1 MEQLKSRIE
10 AVLFVTAKV
19 LQIKDIA
26 EILEEEPEKVEEAL
40 LELIMDYASR
50 EGALEIDDE
59 NGYILQVKEEHLDIV
74 EKLCPVELKPPV
86 LKTLTVIALKEPIRQ
101 SLLKDLRGSNAYEH
115 VQELLEKGL
124 ISRHKDKN
132 GRSFN
137 IKTTPKFA
145 EYFKLKGDVRAL
157 VKTLNIDKG
166 VKDDEEDSRQTT
178 PQGVKG
184 VKDDEEDLRQ
194 TAPPVKKG
202 VKDDE
207 EDSRQTAPPVKK
219 GVKDDEG

>member
-101 SLLKDLRGSNAYEH
+101 SLLKDLRGLMRMNMCKNFWKRGLFPDIRIRTDA
-115 VQELLEKGL
+115 LL
-124 ISRHKDKN
+124 I
-132 GRSFN
+132 
-137 IKTTPKFA
+137 
-145 EYFKLKGDVRAL
+145 
-157 VKTLNIDKG
+157 
-166 VKDDEEDSRQTT
+166 
-178 PQGVKG
+178 
-184 VKDDEEDLRQ
+184 
-194 TAPPVKKG
+194 
-202 VKDDE
+202 
-207 EDSRQTAPPVKK
+207 
-219 GVKDDEG
+219 